1 MGAKHRMIF
10 VVLAMVF
17 FGPSLHCGKQ
27 PDTHSGGGHEITRDM
42 KCRTCGMRV
51 FDFKNW
57 HTQVVYADGTS
68 DGFCAVKCLMAYYFE
83 PEKYSGKSRDAIKGL
98 YAKDYYTLQWH
109 DMKTMYFVQ
118 GSDVLGPMGHDL
130 VPFAERAKAETFLD
144 DHNGSGVYAFDA
156 ITPGLVG
163 KLRMKK
169 GRGL

>member
-83 PEKYSGKSRDAIKGL
+83 PEKYSGKSRDATSR
-98 YAKDYYTLQWH
+98 DSTRR
-109 DMKTMYFVQ
+109 TTTP
-118 GSDVLGPMGHDL
+118 S
-130 VPFAERAKAETFLD
+130 
-144 DHNGSGVYAFDA
+144 NGM
-156 ITPGLVG
+156 T
-163 KLRMKK
+163 
-169 GRGL
+169 